1 MTNRPSST
9 FDDSTL
15 RGIAVFAAAA
25 LLLAGVWWFAGR
37 DAPAT
42 AVPRTVSESS
52 ASVAP
57 PLAGES
63 LESDLPTD
71 PADTQMAVTGEV
83 TANEVVVDI
92 RGPLRRPGILRLP
105 SGSRVLD
112 AIKAAGGLRAGRGYG
127 SVNLARVLVD
137 GEQIRVGSRSQSSA
151 PTAPTTAGSGAT
163 TVAINTADAGQL
175 EQLDGIGEV
184 LAGRIV
190 AWREENGP
198 FQSAADLMQ
207 VPGIGE
213 QTLAGFAD
221 QVTVG

>member
-1 MTNRPSST
+1 MANPPTDT
-9 FDDSTL
+9 FDESTL
-15 RGIAVFAAAA
+15 RGIAIVAAAA

-42 AVPRTVSESS
+42 AVPRTVAESS
-52 ASVAP
+52 VSVAP
-57 PLAGES
+57 S
-63 LESDLPTD
+63 LGSKPRESDT
-71 PADTQMAVTGEV
+71 PAEPDDTRMAVRGEV
-83 TANEVVVDI
+83 MADEVVVDI

-137 GEQIRVGSRSQSSA
+137 GEQIRVGTRSQSSD
-151 PTAPTTAGSGAT
+151 PTPPATAVPDGM

-184 LAGRIV
+184 LASRIV
-190 AWREENGP
+190 AWREDNGP
-198 FQSAADLMQ
+198 FQSAADLLQ

>member
-1 MTNRPSST
+1 MANRPTGT
-9 FDDSTL
+9 FDESTL
-15 RGIAVFAAAA
+15 RGIAVVAAAA

-57 PLAGES
+57 SLAGDS
-63 LESDLPTD
+63 QESDLPAD
-71 PADTQMAVTGEV
+71 PDDTRIAVTGEV
-83 TANEVVVDI
+83 SADEVVVDI

-137 GEQIRVGSRSQSSA
+137 GEQIRVGVRSPSGTSSSSSG
-151 PTAPTTAGSGAT
+151 AGSSTT

-213 QTLAGFAD
+213 QTLTGFAD

>member
-9 FDDSTL
+9 FDESTL
-15 RGIAVFAAAA
+15 RGIAIVAAAA

-42 AVPRTVSESS
+42 AVPRTVADSS
-52 ASVAP
+52 VSVAP
-57 PLAGES
+57 S
-63 LESDLPTD
+63 LGGKSGGSDPPTD
-71 PADTQMAVTGEV
+71 PDDTRMAVSGEV
-83 TANEVVVDI
+83 TADEVVVDI

-137 GEQIRVGSRSQSSA
+137 GEQIRVGTRSQSGA
-151 PTAPTTAGSGAT
+151 PTAPTTAGSGAA

-198 FQSAADLMQ
+198 FQSAADLLQ

-213 QTLAGFAD
+213 QTLAGFAH